1 MATKRDYYE
10 ILGVSKDASADEIKR
25 AYKKLAIKYHPDKNP
40 GDKAAEDTFK
50 EAAEAYDVLSDDKK
64 RQQYDRFGHDAPGMG
79 GGGGQ
84 GFSSFEDIFSH
95 FGDIFG
101 DFGFGGG
108 QGGGRGGRS
117 QRRAGPPKGRDLQ
130 MKVALTLKEISEG
143 TTKKVRIRRA
153 KVCADCAGHGGTGVK
168 TCHVCQGQGQVRR
181 VSQSLF
187 GQMVNVATCPECNG
201 SGEVISSKC
210 STCAGEGRVQS
221 ESTIDIKIPSGVSE
235 GNYLNLRGEGDVG
248 QRGGPAGDLIVVIS
262 EKKDDFFTREGSDLH
277 CEIDVPVFKL
287 ALGGTVRVPT
297 LDGEV
302 NIKVTA
308 GTQPGRKY
316 RIKEQGLPDVN
327 THYKGDLYVEI
338 NARIPESLSAKER
351 QLYEELA
358 SLQKEEEEQR
368 EESIFKKVKSFFS
381 AN

>member
-1 MATKRDYYE
+1 MAKRDYYE
-10 ILGVSKDASADEIKR
+10 ILSVSKDASADEIKR

-40 GDKAAEDTFK
+40 GDKAAEDKFK

-64 RQQYDRFGHDAPGMG
+64 RQQYDRFGHDVPGGM

-101 DFGFGGG
+101 DFGFGGMG
-108 QGGGRGGRS
+108 GGGRSRS
-117 QRRAGPPKGRDLQ
+117 QRRSGPPKGRDLQ
-130 MKVALTLKEISEG
+130 IKVALTLKEIADG

-153 KVCADCAGHGGTGVK
+153 KVCTECSGKGGSGVK
-168 TCHVCQGQGQVRR
+168 TCSTCNGQGQVRR
-181 VSQSLF
+181 ISQSLF
-187 GQMVNVATCPECNG
+187 GQMVNVTTCPDCNG
-201 SGEVISSKC
+201 SGEMISSKC
-210 STCAGEGRVQS
+210 HACGGEGRVQT
-221 ESTIDIKIPSGVSE
+221 ENTLDIKIPAGVSE

-262 EKKDDFFTREGSDLH
+262 EKKDDFFTREGNDLQ
-277 CEIDVPVFKL
+277 CELDVPVFKL

-302 NIKVTA
+302 SIKLAA

-327 THYKGDLYVEI
+327 SHFKGDLYVEI

-358 SLQKEEEEQR
+358 NLQREQEEQR
-368 EESIFKKVKSFFS
+368 EESIFQKVKSFFS

>member
-1 MATKRDYYE
+1 MSTKRDFYE

-40 GDKAAEDTFK
+40 GDKAAEEKFK

-64 RQQYDRFGHDAPGMG
+64 RQQYDRFGHDAPGGM
-79 GGGGQ
+79 GGGQ

-108 QGGGRGGRS
+108 MGGGRGGRS
-117 QRRAGPPKGRDLQ
+117 QRRSGPPKGRDLQ
-130 MKVALTLKEISEG
+130 IKVALTLKEIAEG
-143 TTKKVRIRRA
+143 TTKKVRIRRY
-153 KVCADCAGHGGTGVK
+153 KTCSDCAGHGGTGAK
-168 TCHVCQGQGQVRR
+168 TCPTCQGQGQVRR

-187 GQMVNVATCPECNG
+187 GQMVNVTTCPECNG
-201 SGEVISSKC
+201 SGEIISSKC
-210 STCAGEGRVQS
+210 KTCSGEGRVQT
-221 ESTIDIKIPSGVSE
+221 ENTIDIKIPAGVSE

-262 EKKDDFFTREGSDLH
+262 EKKDEFFTRDGNDLH
-277 CEIDVPVFKL
+277 CELDIPVFKL
-287 ALGGTVRVPT
+287 ALGGAVRVPT

-302 NIKVTA
+302 SIKLGS

-327 THYKGDLYVEI
+327 TRYRGDLYVEI
-338 NARIPESLSAKER
+338 NARIPETLSAKEK

-358 SLQKEEEEQR
+358 SLQKEQEEAR
-368 EESIFKKVKSFFS
+368 EESIFQKVKSFFS
-381 AN
+381 N

>member
-25 AYKKLAIKYHPDKNP
+25 AYKKMAIKFHPDKNP
-40 GDKAAEDTFK
+40 GDKVAEDKFK

-64 RQQYDRFGHDAPGMG
+64 RQQYDRFGHDMPGMG

-108 QGGGRGGRS
+108 MGGGRRS
-117 QRRAGPPKGRDLQ
+117 QRRSGPPKGRDLQ
-130 MKVALTLKEISEG
+130 IKVALTLKEIADG

-153 KVCADCAGHGGTGVK
+153 KVCPDCAGHGGTGVK

-187 GQMVNVATCPECNG
+187 GQMVNVTTCPECNG

-210 STCAGEGRVQS
+210 KTCSGEGRVQT
-221 ESTIDIKIPSGVSE
+221 ENTIDIKIPAGVSE

-248 QRGGPAGDLIVVIS
+248 QRGGPAGDLIVMIS
-262 EKKDDFFTREGSDLH
+262 EKKDDFFTREGSHLH
-277 CEIDVPVFKL
+277 CELDIPVFKL

-302 NIKVTA
+302 NIKIAA
-308 GTQPGRKY
+308 GTQPGRKF

-327 THYKGDLYVEI
+327 SRMKGDLYVEI
-338 NARIPESLSAKER
+338 NAHIPESLSTRER

-358 SLQKEEEEQR
+358 SLQKEQEEQR
-368 EESIFKKVKSFFS
+368 EETIFQKVKSFFS
-381 AN
+381 AT